1 MKKIYTLVAAFAM
14 FIGAAN
20 AQCVIDANNTEFV
33 APSQDSFPCIEQNVA
48 FSEAIQLSIPG
59 TFTTPLGTVT
69 VDTVEITDITG
80 FPAGLSYQCNPSN
93 CKFYG
98 GTNGC
103 INFSGTTT
111 DAVGNYPLTFDG
123 FVYYSPSIPGG
134 LVPNPAPFSALASF
148 GFAPSYAVD
157 VIAQGAQCRP
167 DPSSVGSVKQL
178 NGTLT
183 VMPNPTNGIFE
194 VRLNN
199 SEMINGDLLV
209 IDAQGRVVY
218 SEKVQNNGLYN
229 TTIDIT
235 NFAKGLYSVQLRT
248 AQGVATKPLSVN

>member
-1 MKKIYTLVAAFAM
+1 MKKIYTLIAACAM

-20 AQCVIDANNTEFV
+20 AQCTIDANNTEFV
-33 APSQDSFPCIEQNVA
+33 APAEDSFPCIERTVA
-48 FSEAIQLSIPG
+48 YSEAIQLSIPG
-59 TFTTPLGTVT
+59 AFTTPLGAVT
-69 VDTVEITDITG
+69 VDSIDITDITG
-80 FPAGLSYQCNPSN
+80 FPSGITYQCNPTN

-111 DAVGNYPLTFDG
+111 DAAGNYPLAFDG
-123 FVYYSPSIPGG
+123 MVYYSPSIPGG

-157 VIAQGAQCRP
+157 VINQGDDCRP
-167 DPSSVGSVKQL
+167 SPSGLGSVKQL

-209 IDAQGRVVY
+209 IDATGRVVY
-218 SEKVQNNGLYN
+218 SEKVQNNGLFN

-248 AQGVATKPLSVN
+248 VQGAATKPLSVN

>member
-20 AQCVIDANNTEFV
+20 AQCTIDANNTDFV
-33 APSQDSFPCIEQNVA
+33 APPQDSFPCIERTVA

-59 TFTTPLGTVT
+59 TFTTPLGAVS
-69 VDTVEITDITG
+69 VDSVVITDITG
-80 FPAGLSYQCNPSN
+80 FPVGISYQCNPTN
-93 CKFYG
+93 CTFYG
-98 GTNGC
+98 GTNAC

-111 DAVGNYPLTFDG
+111 DTVGNYQLTFDG
-123 FVYYSPSIPGG
+123 TIYVNTPLG
-134 LVPNPAPFSALASF
+134 AQSF
-148 GFAPSYAVD
+148 GFDQAAQLGGPSVSYAVD
-157 VIAQGAQCRP
+157 VINQGDECRP
-167 DPSSVGSVKQL
+167 APNGIGSVKQL
-178 NGTLT
+178 NGTLS